1 VQETAALLVIP
12 KPVLSA
18 RNLLAACSEEA
29 DSSRDIPR
37 FGMTMSLGSEFIRPS
52 AQEHRQVPGTSV
64 SGNTRNSY
72 GRTTLVAIY
81 LGIDGGGSKTSCLI
95 GDESSVL
102 GAGTG
107 GPSNVVRVGEAQARE
122 SLTSAIHQA
131 CTVANI
137 EPSRIGS
144 VCVGLAGA
152 ARPEISG
159 LVRGIVSEIV
169 SNKIK
174 PAEIK
179 VVGDMVIALEAAFGN
194 GAGVIVIAGTGSIA
208 YGRNHEGQTAR
219 AGGWGFAIS
228 DEGSGYWI
236 GRTAV
241 ASAFGAWDENP
252 GQTVPLI
259 EFLLKF
265 WHLET
270 IEQLVPA
277 ANATPPPDFAA
288 LFPSVLS
295 LANSGD
301 RIARDVL
308 SQAGAHLAALAG
320 TLLRRLF
327 PNSEAVPVAMS
338 GGVFASS
345 ALVRQVFYNTLS
357 STHPN
362 AALNPTVIE
371 PVRGA
376 LALARQSAAK

>member
-1 VQETAALLVIP
+1 
-12 KPVLSA
+12 
-18 RNLLAACSEEA
+18 
-29 DSSRDIPR
+29 
-37 FGMTMSLGSEFIRPS
+37 
-52 AQEHRQVPGTSV
+52 
-64 SGNTRNSY
+64 
-72 GRTTLVAIY
+72 VAIY

-122 SLTSAIHQA
+122 SLTTAIRQA
-131 CTVANI
+131 CRVANL
-137 EPSRIGS
+137 EPSQISS

-152 ARPEISG
+152 ARPEISE
-159 LVRGIVSEIV
+159 LVTGIISEIV
-169 SNKIK
+169 SGKIK
-174 PAEIK
+174 PAEIT
-179 VVGDMVIALEAAFGN
+179 VVGDMVIALEAAFGS
-194 GAGVIVIAGTGSIA
+194 GPGVIVIAGTGSIA
-208 YGRNHEGQTAR
+208 YGRNAQGQTAR

-228 DEGSGYWI
+228 DEGSGHWI

-241 ASAFGAWDENP
+241 AAAIGARDEDP
-252 GQTVPLI
+252 GQNVPLI
-259 EFLLKF
+259 QILLKS
-265 WHLET
+265 WRLET

-288 LFPSVLS
+288 LFPLVLS
-295 LANSGD
+295 LADSGD

-308 SQAGAHLAALAG
+308 TQAGAHLATLAA

-338 GGVFASS
+338 GGVFASA

-362 AALNPTVIE
+362 ASLNTSVIE

-376 LALARQSAAK
+376 LELARQSVAK